1 MEILVRIQV
10 VLADNYRQDIIEYD
24 VSPSSKIENLMGL
37 SEISR
42 FIERIGA
49 NYSISIFGQKVSQ
62 KHYLKP
68 FDRVEFIRP
77 LKLAPKEWRRKRTSK
92 I

>member
-1 MEILVRIQV
+1 MRIQV
-10 VLADNYRQDIIEYD
+10 VLADNHRQDIFEYD

-37 SEISR
+37 NEISSY
-42 FIERIGA
+42 IERIGTH
-49 NYSISIFGQKVSQ
+49 YSISIFGKKVTQ